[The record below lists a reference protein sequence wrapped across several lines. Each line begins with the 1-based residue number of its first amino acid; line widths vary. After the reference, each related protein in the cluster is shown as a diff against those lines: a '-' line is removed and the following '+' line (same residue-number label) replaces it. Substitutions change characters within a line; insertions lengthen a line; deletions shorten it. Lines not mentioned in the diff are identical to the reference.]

1 MAINWKIRVK
11 NKMFWLAFI
20 PAVLLVVQT
29 VATPFGYQW
38 DFAVLNQQLAAIVN
52 SVFALLTIVGIVAD
66 PTTSG
71 VRDSELA
78 MTYEKPKVY
87 KATSEEE

>member
-1 MAINWKIRVK
+1 MAINWKVCAK
-11 NKMFWLAFI
+11 NNMLWLAFI

-87 KATSEEE
+87 KATIEEE